1 MRLKILSL
9 KGVEYDGEAQGLN
22 VKTGAG
28 EITVLDHHLPLIA
41 DLKKGKAVIF
51 LEGGKKEIEVGGGF
65 LEVDRSNKATLLI
78 D

>member
-9 KGVEYDGEAQGLN
+9 KGVEYDGEAKGLN

-28 EITVLDHHLPLIA
+28 EITVLDHHLPIIA
-41 DLKKGKAVIF
+41 DLKKGKAVVF
-51 LEGGKKEIEVGGGF
+51 LEDEKKEIVVKGGF
-65 LEVDRSNKATLLI
+65 LEMSRDNVLTLLV

>member
-9 KGVEYDGEAQGLN
+9 KGVEYDGEAKGLN

-41 DLKKGKAVIF
+41 DLKKGKAIIF
-51 LEGGKKEIEVGGGF
+51 TDDGRKDFEISGGF
-65 LEVDRSNKATLLI
+65 LEMDQNNSLTLLI

>member
-9 KGVEYDGEAQGLN
+9 KGAEYDGEIKGLN

-28 EITVLDHHLPLIA
+28 EITVLDRHLPIIA
-41 DLKKGKAVIF
+41 DLKKGTAIIF
-51 LEGGKKEIEVGGGF
+51 ETEGKKEIKISGGF
-65 LEVDRSNKATLLI
+65 LEMSRDNVLTLLV